1 MTSLKDKLY
10 NKVVFSAVRERF
22 GGRLRLATSGGAAL
36 SPDVARFIDAVKIQ
50 VYEGYGLSETSP
62 IISVN
67 LPGARKIGSVGQGV
81 DGVEIKI
88 TDVEGYPSGT
98 GEICARGRNIM
109 QGYHG
114 LPEKTAEVIDDDGFF
129 HTGDLGRVDEDGFL
143 WILGRVKE
151 QYKLENG
158 KYVVPSPIEEKLA
171 LSGFILQAM
180 IEGTN
185 RPYNVAAIVI
195 DRPAVEKWAKENGIS
210 TDDLLKNPKVKEL
223 IKGEVAE
230 TTKDGKSY
238 ERPKN
243 FIMLDEEWTPDNG
256 MLTPKMSLKRRVAME
271 RFGDELMALY
281 DK

>member
-1 MTSLKDKLY
+1 M
-10 NKVVFSAVRERF
+10 
-22 GGRLRLATSGGAAL
+22 
-36 SPDVARFIDAVKIQ
+36 
-50 VYEGYGLSETSP
+50 
-62 IISVN
+62 
-67 LPGARKIGSVGQGV
+67 
-81 DGVEIKI
+81 
-88 TDVEGYPSGT
+88 
-98 GEICARGRNIM
+98 
-109 QGYHG
+109 
-114 LPEKTAEVIDDDGFF
+114 
-129 HTGDLGRVDEDGFL
+129 
-143 WILGRVKE
+143 KE

-256 MLTPKMSLKRRVAME
+256 MLTPKMSLKRRVEIGRAHV
-271 RFGDELMALY
+271 
-281 DK
+281 